1 MQSAEYYAYLQK
13 AGECALKARGE
24 PDPSAKRVLEEASRE
39 YLRQAALA
47 NTAQQTDV
55 DRGQHP

>member
-24 PDPSAKRVLEEASRE
+24 TDPSTKRAWEEASSE
-39 YLRQAALA
+39 YLRRAALA
-47 NTAQQTDV
+47 NKDQP
-55 DRGQHP
+55 RM